1 MNKNIY
7 IDKMSKIINI
17 EFINEFLKLI
27 NKRCPYFRKLK
38 YSNEYY
44 LYYILLVLV
53 HLQKWKSL
61 TLLHTDKKE
70 NHYKSI
76 QQVHLKW
83 CKLNI
88 YEDVYKLLLNKYKY
102 TNIKQSKN
110 LFLFIDSTDIYNKK
124 GIENIGYG
132 SDPKKKKTRISTI
145 CDINKNI
152 LSITFVD
159 TKMKL
164 PKLNG
169 SQIRKTLSHDSKS
182 IEKSIDNLLIDVSKF
197 KKIILVGDKGY
208 ARKKEDKKMLLKTR
222 NTQIVYPK
230 RKNQKTKTSIND
242 KKLLKNRYIIENV
255 FANMKMFTRICLRN
269 DRLNITFKGFLFLST
284 IINFKK

>member
-1 MNKNIY
+1 
-7 IDKMSKIINI
+7 
-17 EFINEFLKLI
+17 
-27 NKRCPYFRKLK
+27 
-38 YSNEYY
+38 
-44 LYYILLVLV
+44 
-53 HLQKWKSL
+53 
-61 TLLHTDKKE
+61 
-70 NHYKSI
+70 
-76 QQVHLKW
+76 
-83 CKLNI
+83 
-88 YEDVYKLLLNKYKY
+88 
-102 TNIKQSKN
+102 
-110 LFLFIDSTDIYNKK
+110 
-124 GIENIGYG
+124 
-132 SDPKKKKTRISTI
+132 
-145 CDINKNI
+145 
-152 LSITFVD
+152 
-159 TKMKL
+159 MKL
-164 PKLNG
+164 PKLNK

-222 NTQIVYPK
+222 NTLIVYPK